1 MNLNDIEILIP
12 TFNEEKNL
20 PITINSLKKIGL
32 NNLTILDALS
42 DDETVKVARENN
54 CKVLVDPSRRLGFG
68 YSIIN
73 GINNSS
79 SKYLC
84 IFDADGSFDPNTILL
99 MKDILV
105 EKKLDFIFGSRYLN
119 GNTSDD
125 DTLITKF
132 GNFFFT
138 KLISLLFNFKT
149 SDALFL
155 YLFGKRE
162 CFINLNLEEKDFKI
176 CTEALIK
183 ARTGFKCEEIYS
195 HENKRMFG
203 TTKVNRIRDGYLMLR
218 NIISLWLKK

>member
-20 PITINSLKKIGL
+20 PITINSLKKIGF

-42 DDETVKVARENN
+42 DDETVKVAKENN
-54 CKVLVDPSRRLGFG
+54 CKVLVDPTRRLGFG
-68 YSIIN
+68 YSVIN
-73 GINNSS
+73 GINSSS

-99 MKDILV
+99 MKDIL
-105 EKKLDFIFGSRYLN
+105 EQKKLDFIFGSRYLD

-162 CFINLNLEEKDFKI
+162 CFINLNLQEKDFKI

-183 ARTGFKCEEIYS
+183 ARTGYKCEEIYS

-203 TTKVNRIRDGYLMLR
+203 TTKVDRVKDGYLMLR
-218 NIISLWLKK
+218 NIFSLWLKK

>member
-1 MNLNDIEILIP
+1 MNLNDIEVLIP

-183 ARTGFKCEEIYS
+183 ARTSFKCEEIYS